1 MSPCNFTV
9 AAAASRWLLLHGEE
23 EEEEEEEPYCWVQ
36 ALGADHNLSVFNFIK
51 GNMVF
56 SQI

>member
-1 MSPCNFTV
+1 
-9 AAAASRWLLLHGEE
+9 
-23 EEEEEEEPYCWVQ
+23 VQ